1 MVNHRLSFSCVFA
14 IVLATRLELFS
25 VQDQVVLVYRLST
38 IYCTAVIIGG
48 GLADFRYWEA

>member
-1 MVNHRLSFSCVFA
+1 MVNHFSCVFA

-38 IYCTAVIIGG
+38 IYCTAIIIGG